1 MASKITDSEPLSIQG
16 EAQRARRVTLWATD
30 TEVAQRA
37 ATEPDGVVACRER
50 GRHEIPATRLSVAG
64 SLPFTDITEEG
75 FYVRRIPC
83 PSCRHVAEDGTPGPP
98 RVVREEIWDIKHR
111 KGVILVNG
119 AQLVSAKLIYVD
131 ADYCVPPGTGRSKPR
146 QWRAAAMSP
155 FLTGQSIKDLRR
167 EIIDARDE
175 RERLARET
183 YRAATAAAAADE
195 ARLRAVPDTA

>member
-1 MASKITDSEPLSIQG
+1 MASKITDAGPLSHQG
-16 EAQRARRVTLWATD
+16 EAQARRRVTLWATD
-30 TEVAQRA
+30 TDVAQRA

-50 GRHEIPATRLSVAG
+50 GRHEIPATRFSVAG
-64 SLPFTDITEEG
+64 ALPFTDVTEEG
-75 FYVRRIPC
+75 FYLRRIPC
-83 PSCRHVAEDGTPGPP
+83 PSCRHVNDDGTPGPP

-131 ADYCVPPGTGRSKPR
+131 ADYLAPRDAGRSKPR

-155 FLTGQSIKDLRR
+155 FLAGQNIKDLRR

-183 YRAATAAAAADE
+183 YRASVASAAREE
-195 ARLRAVPDTA
+195 AQLRAVPDTA

>member
-16 EAQRARRVTLWATD
+16 EAQARRRVTLWASD

-50 GRHEIPATRLSVAG
+50 GRHEIPATRASTAG
-64 SLPFTDITEEG
+64 SLPFTDVTEEG
-75 FYVRRIPC
+75 FYLRRIPC
-83 PSCRHVAEDGTPGPP
+83 PSCRHVSEDGTPGPP
-98 RVVREEIWDIKHR
+98 RVVREEVWDIKHR

-131 ADYCVPPGTGRSKPR
+131 SDYQAPPGSGRSKPR

-155 FLTGQSIKDLRR
+155 FLAGQSIKDLRR

-183 YRAATAAAAADE
+183 YRASVAAAAADE